1 MKEEFTIAWRNL
13 WRNRRRTL
21 ITAASVFF
29 AVFFAV
35 IMRSIQLGSY
45 DRMIN
50 NLIESF
56 TGHLQVQ
63 HVDYHDDPLIDN
75 SFVRNDS
82 LIAAISSIDRVVSVT
97 PHLESFALASSGI
110 QTKGVAV
117 IAIDPLKEKD
127 FSDTEARLV
136 RYRITDEVVRRMEES
151 KQIPG
156 AIMDKVRAAAGR
168 SWTSEASLRLEFELD
183 DSEDAEIL
191 NTILGFTRFSNSFL
205 SAGDEGV
212 LVSDRLAGFLKVG
225 IGDSVILMGQ
235 GYHGVSAAGLY
246 PVRGIIKMPSPEIDN
261 KLVVM
266 TIPAAQQLYDAGG
279 MITALA
285 VNLTDRSNRT
295 IKSVKKDI
303 NSILGE
309 SGTTARTWYE
319 LNPVLFQQIQGDSQ
333 TGQMM
338 LGILY
343 FIIFFGIFGTV
354 LMMVSERK
362 REFGVLVSI
371 GMQKGKLQRIVVMEM
386 ILLGIFGLVA
396 GLVASVPLITWYYVN
411 PYILRGDLAKMMED
425 WGWEAVMPTAPVGPY
440 FFWQAL
446 IVLCMVLLAVVYPM
460 RKISRLKEIEA
471 LRS

>member
-1 MKEEFTIAWRNL
+1 
-13 WRNRRRTL
+13 
-21 ITAASVFF
+21 
-29 AVFFAV
+29 
-35 IMRSIQLGSY
+35 
-45 DRMIN
+45 
-50 NLIESF
+50 
-56 TGHLQVQ
+56 
-63 HVDYHDDPLIDN
+63 
-75 SFVRNDS
+75 
-82 LIAAISSIDRVVSVT
+82 
-97 PHLESFALASSGI
+97 
-110 QTKGVAV
+110 
-117 IAIDPLKEKD
+117 
-127 FSDTEARLV
+127 
-136 RYRITDEVVRRMEES
+136 
-151 KQIPG
+151 
-156 AIMDKVRAAAGR
+156 
-168 SWTSEASLRLEFELD
+168 
-183 DSEDAEIL
+183 
-191 NTILGFTRFSNSFL
+191 FL
-205 SAGDEGV
+205 SPGDDGV

-279 MITALA
+279 RITALA

-295 IKSVKKDI
+295 VKSVKKDI

-309 SGTTARTWYE
+309 SSTTARTWYE
-319 LNPVLFQQIQGDSQ
+319 LNPVLFQQIQGDNQ

-354 LMMVSERK
+354 LMMVSERR

-396 GLVASVPLITWYYVN
+396 GLVASIPLITWYYVN

-460 RKISRLKEIEA
+460 RKIAKLKEIEA